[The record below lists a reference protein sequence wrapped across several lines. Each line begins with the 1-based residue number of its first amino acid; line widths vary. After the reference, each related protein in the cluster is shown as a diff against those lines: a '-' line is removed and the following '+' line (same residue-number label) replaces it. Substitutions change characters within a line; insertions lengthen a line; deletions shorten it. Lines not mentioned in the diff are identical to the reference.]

1 MTGVDFEHANARAV
15 IDSGELIE
23 ALSGA
28 CDALEELHV
37 QLKAMP
43 GLWLLVALPARPVGL
58 RFWLA
63 GSRFI
68 P

>member
-1 MTGVDFEHANARAV
+1 
-15 IDSGELIE
+15 LIE